1 MLGKRAIL
9 QDSMI
14 MQDVDATLSL
24 PEKNKKKYSNILKNI
39 LKI

>member
-1 MLGKRAIL
+1 MLGKRVIL

-14 MQDVDATLSL
+14 MQDADATLSL
-24 PEKNKKKYSNILKNI
+24 QEKNKKKYGNILKNI

>member
-1 MLGKRAIL
+1 MLGKRVIL

-14 MQDVDATLSL
+14 MQGVDAILSL
-24 PEKNKKKYSNILKNI
+24 QGKNKKKYSNILQNI

>member
-9 QDSMI
+9 PDSMI
-14 MQDVDATLSL
+14 MQDVDAILSL
-24 PEKNKKKYSNILKNI
+24 QEKNKKKYSNILRII